1 MTNDE
6 GLSMINNVLVS
17 KLTEDGGMHWRG
29 EVFSRDMKIALN
41 GLNAAISLAI
51 KDVQLS
57 NLDSIA
63 SPVRVL
69 QPIKGES
76 SMLNNTARIG
86 VGPDPLRV
94 SFTLFVS
101 GEGDEL
107 QVKNELELGLSLSR
121 ADVILELLAK
131 VKQVSLL
138 GFPLRDITDVNCW
151 LSIVVTPVLD
161 EYGIRVGDKTMALQ
175 NVLLAVAEAK
185 LDIACISCSSPLL
198 LEISSYFDSTEGVA
212 DTTLVTNMLLD
223 YAAGLLQGDF
233 VQNIIDK
240 FLKEASM
247 KCPHST
253 LYDQNFNAIKYND
266 LETQANTERTYG
278 FLFAIL
284 SVILGMIFFSLIITI
299 TAKCIIRRRHTRWIK
314 HLSRTQVMQLANDEK
329 HELMCERDINIRMK
343 ALAFSHDSVPLV
355 LRVGIPIVILGNI
368 GLFLSGHLSLGG
380 TVNISGQFGEF
391 LSYLCLHDFTAS
403 EN

>member
-1 MTNDE
+1 
-6 GLSMINNVLVS
+6 
-17 KLTEDGGMHWRG
+17 
-29 EVFSRDMKIALN
+29 
-41 GLNAAISLAI
+41 
-51 KDVQLS
+51 
-57 NLDSIA
+57 
-63 SPVRVL
+63 
-69 QPIKGES
+69 
-76 SMLNNTARIG
+76 
-86 VGPDPLRV
+86 
-94 SFTLFVS
+94 
-101 GEGDEL
+101 
-107 QVKNELELGLSLSR
+107 
-121 ADVILELLAK
+121 
-131 VKQVSLL
+131 
-138 GFPLRDITDVNCW
+138 
-151 LSIVVTPVLD
+151 
-161 EYGIRVGDKTMALQ
+161 MALQ
-175 NVLLAVAEAK
+175 NVLMAVAEAK

-198 LEISSYFDSTEGVA
+198 LEMSSYFDSTEGVA

-314 HLSRTQVMQLANDEK
+314 HLSRSQVMQLANDEK

-355 LRVGIPIVILGNI
+355 LRVGIPIVIIGNI

-380 TVNISGQFGEF
+380 TVNISGQFGEC